1 MRTLFITLI
10 PINGISA
17 LTRLFFARKT
27 QKIISNLLITA
38 LCLIS
43 WALPAA
49 AELTAVS
56 GKPDPAVNEVAAAG
70 NPADV
75 AFSLAHGFPLWFRDA
90 NGLKLEL
97 CLDQEAATA
106 AGPFF
111 PCLTEEPF
119 LGGPI
124 SFPVNFGPEAFWWSA
139 TAFSTFTS
147 SLNGAPLP
155 GDALLVLAQEA
166 SFSSLAVLD
175 GAQMAF
181 GRIRIRINVPVAGTY
196 EVTHPYGTATYVVPL
211 TGLNR
216 EINQTQDIGNF
227 LVAGAP
233 PAGNFLLALA
243 NGPAPAPPAGFDPA
257 VSAGIVANV
266 ATGLGP
272 FLVPAGLLPVTA
284 LNGNRYL
291 SDPGTLLAPLTVPV
305 TGGPNGNVFR
315 IRLLNPPAG
324 FLLNAAGNSQE
335 IVLDRFQVHGKIF
348 NDGPNVAPAANPDNV
363 AAAKDRPATIDVL
376 ANDTDVVSAGNVH
389 GINPQAIGL
398 PSVNPAD
405 LPGTILLARP
415 QTTANG
421 GTVRRFTN
429 IVTGKATFTYTPPP
443 GFVGV
448 DTFSYVAQDTGGRVS
463 APATV
468 SVLVEDLTATA
479 SRWSRTGRWQIK
491 GTSSD
496 ITGNSIKLL
505 GGPRAVLSG
514 AGETPPV
521 TSAAAGRADL
531 RIMEQA
537 IDYRLILESLPASAV
552 TLVNIRTGAAGVNGP
567 AIFTL
572 FDSRSGLP
580 FPTLLS
586 GQLTE
591 VNFQAQPAVNIN
603 NFSDALGAILAGNA
617 YIEVRTLANP
627 VGEIRGQFILPLIG
641 EVPVGPSGTWN
652 FSGKSKISPG
662 AYLPS
667 VNAVSTNGVRLL
679 GLPLKLR

>member
-1 MRTLFITLI
+1 MHIRI
-10 PINGISA
+10 
-17 LTRLFFARKT
+17 
-27 QKIISNLLITA
+27 LLITA
-38 LCLIS
+38 LCLIF
-43 WALPAA
+43 WVLPAE

-97 CLDQEAATA
+97 CLDQQAVTA
-106 AGPFF
+106 GGTFF

-139 TAFSTFTS
+139 SAFSTFTS
-147 SLNGAPLP
+147 SLNGTPLP

-175 GAQMAF
+175 GAQIAF

-227 LVAGAP
+227 LVAGPP

-243 NGPAPAPPAGFDPA
+243 NGPAPPAVFDPA

-335 IVLDRFQVHGKIF
+335 IVIDRFQVHGKIF
-348 NDGPNVAPAANPDNV
+348 NDGPNVTPAANPDNV
-363 AAAKDRPATIDVL
+363 ATAKGRPVSIDVL
-376 ANDTDVVSAGNVH
+376 ANDTDVVGAGNVH

-405 LPGTILLARP
+405 PPGTILLAQP

-468 SVLVEDLTATA
+468 SVIVEELTAAA
-479 SRWSRTGRWQIK
+479 SRWSRTGRWRVT
-491 GTSSD
+491 GTSND
-496 ITGNSIKLL
+496 ATNNSIKLL
-505 GGPRAVLSG
+505 GGPSAALTG
-514 AGETPPV
+514 AAETPPV
-521 TSAAAGRADL
+521 TSAAAGTADL
-531 RIMEQA
+531 RLTEQA
-537 IDYRLILESLPASAV
+537 IDYRLIMEPLPASAV
-552 TLVNIRTGAAGVNGP
+552 TLVSIRAGAAGVNGP

-580 FPTLLS
+580 FPPLLS

-617 YIEVRTLANP
+617 YIEVRTLTNP
-627 VGEIRGQFILPLIG
+627 AGEIRGQFVLPLIG
-641 EVPVGPSGTWN
+641 EVPVGPSGAWS
-652 FSGKSKISPG
+652 FSGKAKTSPG

-667 VNAVSTNGVRLL
+667 VNALSANGVRLL
-679 GLPLKLR
+679 GLPLRLR